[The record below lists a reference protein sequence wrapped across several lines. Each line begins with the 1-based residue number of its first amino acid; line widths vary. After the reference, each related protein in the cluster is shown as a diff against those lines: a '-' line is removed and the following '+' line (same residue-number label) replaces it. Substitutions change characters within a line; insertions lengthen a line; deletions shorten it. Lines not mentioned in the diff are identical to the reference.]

1 MSINVLLMAFFII
14 KKGRKKSIWANFRNA
29 PAEQQISLQT
39 DVSDAF
45 FLHWLFALW
54 LLVQQFLS

>member
-45 FLHWLFALW
+45 FHTDYLLCGCLFNS
-54 LLVQQFLS
+54 F